1 MVNSPTSHNLHVRM
15 RPLNSECWE
24 NPPQVALGAD
34 EVATRGH
41 PCLDGLHPV
50 CQKDRW
56 SKMSAEQVLKL
67 RGYQGQP
74 SWMVSCSPQERPV
87 WSASLAPDMP
97 VFIKKISPLLTAPP
111 GAWVE
116 RPHCCVVKVERRLQR
131 RPFINK
137 YYIYRRPALCKAA
150 LVHGSPLSLPTIS
163 LTSLRPHWAFS
174 QSVFSRQQQGG
185 TAQTQRLSTG
195 S

>member
-1 MVNSPTSHNLHVRM
+1 MPKRQAVQDVSRASAEAERVPR
-15 RPLNSECWE
+15 
-24 NPPQVALGAD
+24 AAK
-34 EVATRGH
+34 
-41 PCLDGLHPV
+41 LDGEL
-50 CQKDRW
+50 
-56 SKMSAEQVLKL
+56 
-67 RGYQGQP
+67 QP
-74 SWMVSCSPQERPV
+74 TRERPV

-116 RPHCCVVKVERRLQR
+116 RPHCCVVKAERRLQK

-150 LVHGSPLSLPTIS
+150 LVHGSPPSLPTIS
-163 LTSLRPHWAFS
+163 LTSLSPHWAFS
-174 QSVFSRQQQGG
+174 QSVLSRQQQGG